1 MAKGRLIDGPHAQC
15 SVCRLVMRAPSAPSA
30 ASAAG
35 AEPALVCPRCFAT
48 VHRRKPD
55 SLSRTTAFLVAAVI
69 CYFPANLYP
78 IMRSSALGRAQEDT
92 ILTGVVYLFENGM
105 WPLAAIV
112 FIASVVVPV
121 AKIVSLGFLVASVK
135 LRSRWRPR
143 DRAATYRIV
152 ELVGRWSMVD
162 VYVVTILVAL
172 VHLGSLANVDVR
184 FGAVFFAAV
193 VVLTILA
200 AESFDPR
207 LIWDVFDRRG
217 DERPTAARGVE
228 AARAAEG
235 SHGRRTRA
243 T

>member
-1 MAKGRLIDGPHAQC
+1 MSDGRLLDGPHAQC
-15 SVCRLVMRAPSAPSA
+15 PVCRLVMRAPADAPDA
-30 ASAAG
+30 V
-35 AEPALVCPRCFAT
+35 LDCPRCYAT

-55 SLSRTTAFLVAAVI
+55 SLNRTTAFLVAAVI

-78 IMRSSALGRAQEDT
+78 IMESTSLGRAQEDT
-92 ILTGVVYLFENGM
+92 IFTGVVYLLENGM

-112 FIASVVVPV
+112 FIASVIVPV
-121 AKIVSLGFLVASVK
+121 AKIVSLSWLVVSVRR
-135 LRSRWRPR
+135 RSRWRPR

-172 VHLGSLANVDVR
+172 VHLGTLANVAVR
-184 FGAVFFAAV
+184 FGAIFFAAV

-207 LIWDVFDRRG
+207 LIWDALDRRVEQRREG
-217 DERPTAARGVE
+217 SDARR
-228 AARAAEG
+228 ARA
-235 SHGRRTRA
+235 T
-243 T
+243 

>member
-1 MAKGRLIDGPHAQC
+1 MRRSRLIDGAHAQC
-15 SVCRLVMRAPSAPSA
+15 GVCRLVMRAPE
-30 ASAAG
+30 AAG
-35 AEPALVCPRCFAT
+35 DRRLVCPRCRAT

-55 SLSRTTAFLVAAVI
+55 SLSRTTAFLVAALV

-78 IMRSSALGRAQEDT
+78 IMRSTSLGRAQEDT
-92 ILTGVVYLFENGM
+92 ILSGVVYLFESGM
-105 WPLAAIV
+105 WPLASIV

-121 AKIVSLGFLVASVK
+121 AKIVSLSWLVWSVK
-135 LRSRWRPR
+135 VKSRWRPR
-143 DRAATYRIV
+143 DRAATYRII

-172 VHLGSLANVDVR
+172 VHLGTLANVEVR
-184 FGAVFFAAV
+184 FGAIFFAAV

-207 LIWDVFDRRG
+207 LIWDALDRRVE
-217 DERPTAARGVE
+217 ERR
-228 AARAAEG
+228 
-235 SHGRRTRA
+235 SSGRRRAGRAGIAGREGMDGRATRA